1 MQEKI
6 QNWHARRNSGRDWFV
21 QNAFYS
27 VQESMKSKGD
37 VKPIFK
43 NPLLLVY
50 LWNVVNVRIV
60 I

>member
-21 QNAFYS
+21 QNVFYS
-27 VQESMKSKGD
+27 IQESMKSKGD
-37 VKPIFK
+37 VKLIFK

-50 LWNVVNVRIV
+50 LWNVVNVGIV